1 MAMASPVGSGA
12 ILEAGHQ
19 SVALTSAFGQIV
31 TVNSDTTLTA
41 ATGPELISPMTFAGA
56 GAFWVK
62 VDGIG
67 GRAEF
72 RCKYHVST
80 DMTTPPIIY
89 VYGAT
94 VPAGTALP
102 APQFATDGTIPF
114 ERLDALSGVA
124 GITLTR
130 VAATDQ
136 KSTANRY
143 TPWYTYV
150 HPTTDVTG
158 DLNGCNWMLVL
169 CSQASVGG
177 TGVVEA
183 KLIN

>member
-1 MAMASPVGSGA
+1 MAMADQGRANAATDGLQAVVLGGSKG
-12 ILEAGHQ
+12 
-19 SVALTSAFGQIV
+19 TIV
-31 TVNSDTTLTA
+31 TAVSDSTATA
-41 ATGPELISPMTFAGA
+41 ATSGELISPMTFAGTNCR
-56 GAFWVK
+56 WIK
-62 VDGIG
+62 VGPNCSRIQV
-67 GRAEF
+67 

-80 DMTTPPIIY
+80 DMTTPPI
-89 VYGAT
+89 VYIIGAT
-94 VPAGTALP
+94 APDGTEP
-102 APQFATDGTIPF
+102 SPQFATDGTVPF

-143 TPWYTYV
+143 TPWYSFTSPYTGV
-150 HPTTDVTG
+150 VG
-158 DLNGCNWMLVL
+158 DLNNCTHVLVL